1 MMDLDDTLKFFN
13 RIGVRVVN
21 DVTAQVTANVTAA
34 MDPKCTGVHM
44 PPSAAPLPLG
54 EDAEEVSAAAPALVP
69 EIAAPKDMLGM
80 IVEFGKI
87 MANTMVTSS
96 QTVHD
101 SALNVIVH
109 KVAQIIEYVDDKVAG
124 IDDKIA
130 GIDDKVAGID
140 DKVAGI
146 DDKVAQLEK
155 RLLSLESP
163 KKSKKPKTAQR
174 STVAPNIS
182 LAHGKYCWRKT
193 IGKKRGY
200 KGAYKTMHE
209 AKQGLKHFCQEQLN
223 PAAAMED

>member
-44 PPSAAPLPLG
+44 PRSAAPLPLG

-124 IDDKIA
+124 IDN
-130 GIDDKVAGID
+130 KVAGVD
-140 DKVAGI
+140 N
-146 DDKVAQLEK
+146 KVAQLEK